1 MKNSIDTIRNQTSD
15 IPACSAVLQP
25 TAPPRAFLLCIALG
39 LCQALQKLNVLCR
52 REIWGTLQWNNIK
65 FKVYCTTMYGFN

>member
-1 MKNSIDTIRNQTSD
+1 
-15 IPACSAVLQP
+15 
-25 TAPPRAFLLCIALG
+25 LLCIALG